1 VEQSTPH
8 PTGAD
13 ARALE
18 GSPAEA
24 ASRDGA
30 SEVPALLTWALDHDL
45 PGAGE
50 GIGGAQPEAT
60 EWTPT
65 FPMPVDRHQR
75 SPRWWT
81 LAVTALVAAIAT
93 VGLLALFGLLGRG
106 STAGDSPEIVS
117 VREVVTPSDGTTS
130 VAAVGRKV
138 TPSVVTVM
146 VGDETAGT
154 EFSQF
159 GLGSGVVLDAGGLV
173 VTNAH
178 VIEGSDAT
186 RIVLQDGTA
195 FDSTVVGVDERT
207 DLAVLRVDGAVFEAI
222 EIGSTGNLEIG
233 DVAIAVGNPLGLA
246 GGASL
251 TAGVVSAFEREVAT
265 PDAPTLFGMLQT
277 DAPITRGSSGGA
289 LVDVEG
295 RLIGITTAIGVSSG
309 VAEGIGF
316 AIPVELVSRIA
327 DEIITSGEVH
337 HAFLGVRLDTYRED
351 RGDGGLTPSGA
362 VVTSFPD
369 DVLSAAA
376 AAGIREGDVI
386 VTFEGDTVTA

>member
-1 VEQSTPH
+1 
-8 PTGAD
+8 
-13 ARALE
+13 
-18 GSPAEA
+18 
-24 ASRDGA
+24 
-30 SEVPALLTWALDHDL
+30 
-45 PGAGE
+45 
-50 GIGGAQPEAT
+50 
-60 EWTPT
+60 
-65 FPMPVDRHQR
+65 
-75 SPRWWT
+75 
-81 LAVTALVAAIAT
+81 
-93 VGLLALFGLLGRG
+93 
-106 STAGDSPEIVS
+106 VS

-154 EFSQF
+154 EFNQF

-386 VTFEGDTVTA
+386 VTFEGETVTKPEEVISAVRLFRVGDSVTVGILREDATMTFEVELGQRPDDL